1 MTSHIKAIIFDFGAV
16 LVEWE
21 PRNIFRN
28 YFPDNASIDAFLQEI
43 DFKQW
48 NVEQDKGRSFA
59 EGTHLLAQKFPQHK
73 EVFHALQE
81 RWGESI
87 VGEIEGTVQLLH
99 ALKAKGYPIYGL
111 SNWSAETFPIARARY
126 EFFELFDDMVISGEV
141 KLIKPEPAIFEYC
154 LQKIG
159 RPSYECLFIDD
170 SELNIISATK
180 LGFDCIHFRSP
191 QQLKEELQK
200 RELL

>member
-21 PRNIFRN
+21 PRHIFRN
-28 YFPDNASIDAFLQEI
+28 YFPDNAAIEAFLQEI

-48 NVEQDKGRSFA
+48 NVEQDKGRSFT
-59 EGTHLLAQKFPQHK
+59 EGIELLSQKFPQHTGI
-73 EVFHALQE
+73 FHAFQE

-99 ALKAKGYPIYGL
+99 ELKAKGHPVYGL

-126 EFFELFDDMVISGEV
+126 AFFELFDDMVISGEV
-141 KLIKPEPAIFEYC
+141 KLVKPEPAIFEYC

-159 RPSYECLFIDD
+159 RPAHECLFIDD
-170 SELNIISATK
+170 SEPNIIAATK
-180 LGFDCIHFRSP
+180 LGFDCVHFKSP
-191 QQLKEELQK
+191 QQLKEELHK